1 MIPCVEVA
9 GAFDG
14 SKQMTWRPH
23 MTGLKT
29 ILAAMAL
36 AGILSTGVGDAQRF
50 EKPHSGTSTSEVSN
64 QPMQSAR
71 LALVIGS
78 SSYPDADVPLAQTV
92 NDARALAGAL
102 RKDGFDV
109 DLVEEATGEEMAR
122 AIARLK
128 AKLRPDS
135 TVMVYFGGLGVQ
147 SDGESYMIPVDAKI
161 WYENDVRRE
170 GVSIDRLLSGLN
182 DSGARIRLAVIDASR
197 RNPYERRFRSYSHG
211 LAPIEAGE
219 NALILTS
226 MPPGQVV
233 NDADGS
239 RSLLIS
245 ALLDEMNSST
255 ASVEQIFNGTRL
267 TVARETQN
275 QQIPAVSSSLIDDVK
290 FGPAPTTAV
299 VSSGRYSSVDR
310 RT

>member
-1 MIPCVEVA
+1 
-9 GAFDG
+9 
-14 SKQMTWRPH
+14 

-29 ILAAMAL
+29 ILAAIAL

-50 EKPHSGTSTSEVSN
+50 EKPHSGASNSCCATEVSN

-71 LALVIGS
+71 LALVIGN

-92 NDARALAGAL
+92 NDARALASTL

-109 DLVEEATGEEMAR
+109 DLVQDATGEAMAR

-128 AKLRPDS
+128 AKVRSDS
-135 TVMVYFGGLGVQ
+135 TVMVYFGGFGAQ
-147 SDGESYMIPVDAKI
+147 SDGQSYMIPVDAKI
-161 WYENDVRRE
+161 WYEDDVRRD
-170 GVSIDRLLSGLN
+170 GVSIDRLLSELK

-219 NALILTS
+219 DALILTS

-233 NDADGS
+233 NDAGGS

-245 ALLDEMNSST
+245 ALLDEMNCST
-255 ASVEQIFNGTRL
+255 ASVEQVFSGTRL

-290 FGPAPTTAV
+290 FGPAPATAV

>member
-1 MIPCVEVA
+1 M
-9 GAFDG
+9 
-14 SKQMTWRPH
+14 H
-23 MTGLKT
+23 
-29 ILAAMAL
+29 
-36 AGILSTGVGDAQRF
+36 
-50 EKPHSGTSTSEVSN
+50 
-64 QPMQSAR
+64 SAR
-71 LALVIGS
+71 LALVIGN
-78 SSYPDADVPLAQTV
+78 SSYPDADTPLAQTV
-92 NDARALAGAL
+92 NDARALASTL

-109 DLVEEATGEEMAR
+109 DLVQDATGEDMAR

-128 AKLRPDS
+128 AKLRSDS
-135 TVMVYFGGLGVQ
+135 TVMVYFGGFGAQ
-147 SDGESYMIPVDAKI
+147 SDGESYMMPVDAKI
-161 WYENDVRRE
+161 WYEDDVRRD
-170 GVSIDRLLSGLN
+170 GVSIDRLLSELK

-211 LAPIEAGE
+211 LAPIEASE

-255 ASVEQIFNGTRL
+255 ASVEQVFNGTRL

-290 FGPAPTTAV
+290 FGPAPATAV

>member
-1 MIPCVEVA
+1 M
-9 GAFDG
+9 
-14 SKQMTWRPH
+14 
-23 MTGLKT
+23 KT
-29 ILAAMAL
+29 ILAAIAL

-50 EKPHSGTSTSEVSN
+50 EKPYSGTSGYCCATEVSN

-71 LALVIGS
+71 LALVIGN

-92 NDARALAGAL
+92 NDARALASTL

-109 DLVEEATGEEMAR
+109 DLVQDATGEDMAR

-128 AKLRPDS
+128 AKLRSDS
-135 TVMVYFGGLGVQ
+135 TVMVYFGGFGAQ
-147 SDGESYMIPVDAKI
+147 SDGESYMMPVDAKI
-161 WYENDVRRE
+161 WYEDDVRRD
-170 GVSIDRLLSGLN
+170 GVSIDRLLSELK

-219 NALILTS
+219 DALILTS

-255 ASVEQIFNGTRL
+255 ASVEQVFNGTRL

-290 FGPAPTTAV
+290 FGPAPATAV
-299 VSSGRYSSVDR
+299 VSSGQSRSIDR

>member
-1 MIPCVEVA
+1 
-9 GAFDG
+9 
-14 SKQMTWRPH
+14 

-36 AGILSTGVGDAQRF
+36 GAVLSTSVGDAQRF
-50 EKPHSGTSTSEVSN
+50 EKPHSPAPTSCCATEVSN

-71 LALVIGS
+71 LALVIGN
-78 SSYPDADVPLAQTV
+78 SSYPDADARLAQTV
-92 NDARALAGAL
+92 NDARALASTL
-102 RKDGFDV
+102 RKDRFDV
-109 DLVEEATGEEMAR
+109 DLVQDATGEEMAR
-122 AIARLK
+122 AISRLK
-128 AKLRPDS
+128 AKVRPDS
-135 TVMVYFGGLGVQ
+135 TVMVYFGGFGVQ
-147 SDGESYMIPVDAKI
+147 SDGESYMMPVDAKI
-161 WYENDVRRE
+161 WYEDDVRRD
-170 GVSIDRLLSGLN
+170 GVSIDGLLSELK

-299 VSSGRYSSVDR
+299 VSSGQSRSIDR